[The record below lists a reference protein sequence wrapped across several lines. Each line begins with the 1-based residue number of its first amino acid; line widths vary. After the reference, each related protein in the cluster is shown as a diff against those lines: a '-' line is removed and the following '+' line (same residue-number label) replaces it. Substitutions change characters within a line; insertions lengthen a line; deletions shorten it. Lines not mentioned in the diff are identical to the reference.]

1 MKVQLINY
9 VIKFNNNYILYENF
23 IRMYNELYNTE

>member
-9 VIKFNNNYILYENF
+9 VIKSNNNYILYENF
-23 IRMYNELYNTE
+23 IRMYNELYNIE

>member
-9 VIKFNNNYILYENF
+9 VIKSNNNYILYENF